1 MFLLDIT
8 FHNEFGDSDGFPGL
22 VVCCGLDLSSV
33 LDLSVVYTEAVD
45 DVGVAL
51 PDVGVES

>member
-8 FHNEFGDSDGFPGL
+8 FHNEFGESDGFPSL
-22 VVCCGLDLSSV
+22 VVCRGLDLSSV

-51 PDVGVES
+51 PDVCVES

>member
-8 FHNEFGDSDGFPGL
+8 FHNEFGDSDSFPRL
-22 VVCCGLDLSSV
+22 VVCRGLDLSSV

-45 DVGVAL
+45 DISITL
-51 PDVGVES
+51 PDVCMES

>member
-8 FHNEFGDSDGFPGL
+8 FHNEFGDSDSFPGL
-22 VVCCGLDLSSV
+22 VVCRGLDLSSV

-45 DVGVAL
+45 DISITL
-51 PDVGVES
+51 PDVCMES